1 MRLMKKATERG
12 GSHQAPVFERTPV
25 LCLGTES
32 VARLAAEPYG
42 PLIPLMKHW
51 NWWGRADRHIPF
63 GQVLSFFLLLYCLT
77 LSDLWIF
84 VFVCLR
90 MREKREKEMGEGNRD
105 KPCVSAPV
113 CVCVF
118 WVSSHLMNCLATTEG
133 CELPSRWDPVVV
145 VVMVNNALPRHHNSQ
160 SSSQRLA
167 DPNGNVIFQI
177 KDGQALM
184 RGGVMGSV

>member
-1 MRLMKKATERG
+1 MKTVREKG
-12 GSHQAPVFERTPV
+12 GSHRAAVFERAPL

-32 VARLAAEPYG
+32 LARLAAEPYG

-63 GQVLSFFLLLYCLT
+63 GQVLSFFLFFFLPLYCLT

-90 MREKREKEMGEGNRD
+90 MWEKREKEGEGNRD
-105 KPCVSAPV
+105 EPCV
-113 CVCVF
+113 CMGLLLCVF
-118 WVSSHLMNCLATTEG
+118 WVSSHLMNCLATTKA
-133 CELPSRWDPVVV
+133 CALPSRWDPVVV
-145 VVMVNNALPRHHNSQ
+145 VVLVNNALPRHHNSQ